1 MVAHQL
7 DRATHPRL
15 GSGSVHPVTNEEQI
29 LAELR
34 KLNTAMQPLTR
45 AADLLLYAVAIGLVL
60 GAITAAWLIFG

>member
-1 MVAHQL
+1 M
-7 DRATHPRL
+7 
-15 GSGSVHPVTNEEQI
+15 TNEEQI

-45 AADLLLYAVAIGLVL
+45 AADLLLYAIAIGLVM